1 MTGDSP
7 PVRGVDR
14 ADAGLRGSVM
24 PSEPGSGPAG
34 ADGLAAFAAEHATA
48 IGLNRSQWP
57 GLVLYRFEERTSL
70 QWDQVGSV
78 ALCVVVQGRKR
89 VRIRGVDHFYDPFHY
104 LVITRALRF
113 EWEILQASPQTP
125 FLSLVLEVQP
135 DVVDDVLV
143 TMTRQAASPEMRSLP
158 RLDAYVSPLDQHL
171 LSAVRRLLASLDSDL
186 DRTVLAPLHLRE
198 ITYRVL
204 RSEQAH
210 CFLESGQRER
220 HPNAVTAAIRYMRQ
234 AITTPLTVADI
245 ADAVC
250 MSESG
255 FAHLFK
261 GATGVSPLRFLR
273 QLRLEQARSLLLT
286 GSTVGQAASQVGYSS
301 VSHFIEEFKRHHGQT
316 PRSYTQQLTQMQAG

>member
-1 MTGDSP
+1 MTGEAL
-7 PVRGVDR
+7 PVRRVER
-14 ADAGLRGSVM
+14 AETGLRGSVM
-24 PSEPGSGPAG
+24 PLEPGAGPAG
-34 ADGLAAFAAEHATA
+34 ANGLAAFAAEHATGM
-48 IGLNRSQWP
+48 GLNRSPWP
-57 GLVLYRFEERTSL
+57 GLVFYRFEERTSL

-104 LVITRALRF
+104 LVITKALRF
-113 EWEILQASPQTP
+113 EWEILQASPRTP

-143 TMTRQAASPEMRSLP
+143 SMSRQPVSPEMRSLP
-158 RLDAYVSPLDQHL
+158 RLDAYVSPLDQQL
-171 LSAVRRLLASLDSDL
+171 LGALRRLLCSLGSDL
-186 DRTVLAPLHLRE
+186 DRAVLGPLQVRE

-210 CFLESGQRER
+210 RFMESAQRER
-220 HPNAVTAAIRYMRQ
+220 HPSAVTAAIRYMRQ

-245 ADAVC
+245 AGAVC

-301 VSHFIEEFKRHHGQT
+301 VSHFIEEFKRYHGQT
-316 PRSYTQQLTQMQAG
+316 PRSYAQQLTQVQA